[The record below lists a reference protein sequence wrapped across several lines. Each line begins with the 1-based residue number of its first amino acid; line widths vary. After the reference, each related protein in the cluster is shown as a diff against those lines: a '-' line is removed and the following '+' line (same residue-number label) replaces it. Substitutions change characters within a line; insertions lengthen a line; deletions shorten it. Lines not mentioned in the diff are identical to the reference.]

1 MKFILQSDLEICT
14 LERAA
19 VRHAVMKV
27 PADAVPLVRQGNL
40 AEVCRI
46 LPGEAAAEREAC
58 PVGTVEF
65 CRAWMCAVGVDEPE
79 PIDYPPS
86 LDFALHRS
94 VRQTTFAQAAA
105 GSWVKPVSTK
115 AWEPHVKQ
123 SEADHLGDE
132 PVWEA
137 PVIPDQD
144 WLAQWRVYVVEGVIV
159 GAGRYDDNEQEYD
172 LPRIV
177 VASWVDAYTASGQSP
192 AGYALDVAL
201 WPGNRLALVE
211 VTDGW
216 AIGYYK
222 GDCSATNYARLLAA
236 RWSQIIA
243 PEAPAFK
250 QQKDQYAN

>member
-1 MKFILQSDLEICT
+1 MKLILQSDLEICT
-14 LERAA
+14 MERAA
-19 VRHAVMKV
+19 VRHAVMKA
-27 PADAVPLVRQGNL
+27 PADAVPIVGYHSL
-40 AEVCRI
+40 AELHRMP
-46 LPGEAAAEREAC
+46 PGEATAEREAC

-65 CRAWMCAVGVDEPE
+65 CRAWMRAVGVAEPE

-86 LDFALHRS
+86 LDFALQRV
-94 VRQTTFAQAAA
+94 VRQTTFAQAAV

-123 SEADHLGDE
+123 SETDHLGDE

-137 PVIPDQD
+137 PVIHEQD
-144 WLAQWRVYVVEGVIV
+144 WLAQWRVYVVNGIIV
-159 GAGRYDDNEQEYD
+159 GAGRYDDKPAEYD

-177 VASWVDAYTASGQSP
+177 VASWVDAYTASGQAP

-201 WPGNRLALVE
+201 WPGNRMVLVE

-222 GDCSATNYARLLAA
+222 GDCSAADYARLLAA
-236 RWSQIIA
+236 RWNEISKGQ
-243 PEAPAFK
+243 P
-250 QQKDQYAN
+250 